1 MGVTYGK
8 LWELLEEKEMKK
20 IELQRK
26 AGISGNI
33 LARMGRNEYISMES
47 VEKMCRILHCG
58 VDDML
63 DFIDEDSAKSEDKQ
77 MGNKL
82 ELTWYGKE
90 DSLKIEPR
98 LLIEN
103 VKLLYGCDNDGIT
116 ECIFGGAG

>member
-63 DFIDEDSAKSEDKQ
+63 DFVDEDSAESEDK
-77 MGNKL
+77 
-82 ELTWYGKE
+82 
-90 DSLKIEPR
+90 
-98 LLIEN
+98 
-103 VKLLYGCDNDGIT
+103 
-116 ECIFGGAG
+116 

>member
-47 VEKMCRILHCG
+47 VEKMCRILHC
-58 VDDML
+58 
-63 DFIDEDSAKSEDKQ
+63 
-77 MGNKL
+77 
-82 ELTWYGKE
+82 
-90 DSLKIEPR
+90 
-98 LLIEN
+98 
-103 VKLLYGCDNDGIT
+103 
-116 ECIFGGAG
+116 

>member
-1 MGVTYGK
+1 MAVAYEK
-8 LWELLEEKEMKK
+8 LWKLLKEKGMKK

-47 VEKMCRILHCG
+47 VEKICRILHCSA
-58 VDDML
+58 DDIL
-63 DFIDEDSAKSEDKQ
+63 DFINEDLTESEDKQ

-90 DSLKIEPR
+90 EPLK
-98 LLIEN
+98 LNL
-103 VKLLYGCDNDGIT
+103 VC
-116 ECIFGGAG
+116 

>member
-47 VEKMCRILHCG
+47 VEKMCRILHCV

-63 DFIDEDSAKSEDKQ
+63 DFIDEDSAKSEDK
-77 MGNKL
+77 
-82 ELTWYGKE
+82 
-90 DSLKIEPR
+90 
-98 LLIEN
+98 
-103 VKLLYGCDNDGIT
+103 
-116 ECIFGGAG
+116 